1 MLSKVKPGVLIK
13 SLQSA
18 LTQGAFKIER
28 RRTKKKL
35 KSVNNDETVF
45 WCPVSSGFIVI
56 LIEFRDDLWA
66 QFYLWWSPQTQS
78 EYDWKSDLEHF
89 YD

>member
-18 LTQGAFKIER
+18 LTQGVQNRA
-28 RRTKKKL
+28 TL

-45 WCPVSSGFIVI
+45 WCMVSSGFIVI